1 MRKKLACIVTACLLS
16 TAASAWV
23 SSTTTTDKELKFPP
37 NFTFTLNGRHS
48 YAIGNDSGV
57 VQNVA
62 VCYTITVCAN
72 SKNPADR
79 KTARTC
85 DNFTLH
91 PGDAKNDTKNSAITV
106 SYPFLGWCNVDV
118 STEVFGWQ
126 HNVSVG
132 AGKVKIWNS

>member
-1 MRKKLACIVTACLLS
+1 MKKKLACIVAVCLLS

-23 SSTTTTDKELKFPP
+23 SSTATTDKELRFPP
-37 NFTFTLNGRHS
+37 NFTFTLHGRHS
-48 YAIGNDSGV
+48 YAIGNDSGIS
-57 VQNVA
+57 QNVA

-72 SKNPADR
+72 GASQYH

-85 DNFTLH
+85 DNFTMQ
-91 PGDAKNDTKNSAITV
+91 PGQAKSDNKMSQISVN
-106 SYPFLGWCNVDV
+106 YPFLGWCNVDV